1 MSSITP
7 QSNGVVTLIARIF
20 LSVLFIIA
28 GYGKL
33 TAIAGTAGY
42 FAGLGL
48 PLPPLPLRLLSSVW
62 LNL

>member
-7 QSNGVVTLIARIF
+7 QSNGVVTLVARIF
-20 LSVLFIIA
+20 LSILFIIA

-33 TAIAGTAGY
+33 TAIAAPQVTSLASA
-42 FAGLGL
+42 FRF
-48 PLPPLPLRLLSSVW
+48 PPLRLLSSVW